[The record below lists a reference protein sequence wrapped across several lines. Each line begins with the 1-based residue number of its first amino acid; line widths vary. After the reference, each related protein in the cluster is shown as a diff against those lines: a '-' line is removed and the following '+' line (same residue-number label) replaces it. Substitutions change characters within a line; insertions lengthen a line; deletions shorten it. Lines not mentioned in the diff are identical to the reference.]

1 VTPGPWPGMDWW
13 HVMAELLFSPVLWWG
28 IGAGA
33 AVFAALAVF
42 RKKPSPLWA
51 ALSVLCLAGGV
62 LLALLQGRTLED
74 ALPLVLSVAAIAL
87 AGLCWRGDGE

>member
-1 VTPGPWPGMDWW
+1 MTQVPWPGMYCS
-13 HVMAELLFSPVLWWG
+13 HLKAELLFSPVLWWG

-51 ALSVLCLAGGV
+51 ALSVLCLAAGV